1 MCDCGDG
8 GREVTAREDAGEG
21 WFQIVL
27 AKESQADIFD
37 VGDGFED
44 GAEREAKG
52 RGHVVVGRE
61 IRWES
66 RFVRWVHTVSTG
78 INKRKVTT

>member
-1 MCDCGDG
+1 MA
-8 GREVTAREDAGEG
+8 AREDAGEG
-21 WFQIVL
+21 WFEIVL

-61 IRWES
+61 IRKGAQAQ
-66 RFVRWVHTVSTG
+66 WVHIVSTG
-78 INKRKVTT
+78 INKWKVTTPQRETEC